1 MQALTEAFLA
11 HLARRR
17 KAAATIERW
26 RPELDRFRTWA
37 AGRPLAAISSD
48 ELEFGFLAHWEQE
61 FQARNGREPAAN
73 TVRAVMQAL
82 ASLFAFLDRYDLLV
96 DDQGARLRNPTLR
109 LQPPT
114 IRPAA
119 ELDWLRAE
127 HDQTL
132 LACPM
137 NARERTAVMLLRWS
151 GLRVSEAAGL
161 RNCDVDLATES
172 LHVRSSKSD
181 AGYRPVPILPCLRA
195 ELDAWRAFTTAAG
208 WYREDGPLL
217 VTRNGTAW
225 SSQYVQQLVARVGER
240 AGLPRRLTPH
250 GLRRTYGSHLLNS
263 GVRVEV
269 VSRLL
274 GHSSTVIT
282 ERSYARLEQATI
294 RSELLQALTSSAS
307 GAVDV

>member
-1 MQALTEAFLA
+1 MRAVVQAL
-11 HLARRR
+11 R
-17 KAAATIERW
+17 
-26 RPELDRFRTWA
+26 
-37 AGRPLAAISSD
+37 
-48 ELEFGFLAHWEQE
+48 
-61 FQARNGREPAAN
+61 
-73 TVRAVMQAL
+73 
-82 ASLFAFLDRYDLLV
+82 SLFAFADRYELLV
-96 DDQGARLRNPTLR
+96 DEQGNRLRNPALA
-109 LQPPT
+109 LEPPT

-127 HDQTL
+127 HDQAL

-137 NARERTAVMLLRWS
+137 NARERAAVMLLRWS
-151 GLRVSEAAGL
+151 GLRVSEATGL
-161 RNCDVDLATES
+161 RNCDIDLASET

-181 AGYRPVPILPCLRA
+181 SGYRPIPILPCLHA
-195 ELDAWRAFTTAAG
+195 ELDIWTASTAAAG
-208 WYREDGPLL
+208 LYREDGPFL
-217 VTRNGTAW
+217 VARHGTAW

-250 GLRRTYGSHLLNS
+250 GLRRTYGSHLLNR

-294 RSELLQALTSSAS
+294 RSELLRALIVTED
-307 GAVDV
+307 GAVDA

>member
-1 MQALTEAFLA
+1 MRAVVQAL
-11 HLARRR
+11 R
-17 KAAATIERW
+17 
-26 RPELDRFRTWA
+26 
-37 AGRPLAAISSD
+37 
-48 ELEFGFLAHWEQE
+48 
-61 FQARNGREPAAN
+61 
-73 TVRAVMQAL
+73 
-82 ASLFAFLDRYDLLV
+82 SLFAFADRYELLV
-96 DDQGARLRNPTLR
+96 DEHGNRLRNPALA
-109 LQPPT
+109 LEPPT

-127 HDQTL
+127 HDQAL

-137 NARERTAVMLLRWS
+137 NARERIAVMLLRWT
-151 GLRVSEAAGL
+151 GLRVSEATGL
-161 RNCDVDLATES
+161 RNCDLDLAGET

-181 AGYRPVPILPCLRA
+181 AGYRPVPILPCLHNQ
-195 ELDAWRAFTTAAG
+195 LDNWTAFTIAAG
-208 WYREDGPLL
+208 LYREDGPFL
-217 VTRNGTAW
+217 VTRHRSAW

-294 RSELLQALTSSAS
+294 RNELLRALTATEG
-307 GAVDV
+307 GAADA